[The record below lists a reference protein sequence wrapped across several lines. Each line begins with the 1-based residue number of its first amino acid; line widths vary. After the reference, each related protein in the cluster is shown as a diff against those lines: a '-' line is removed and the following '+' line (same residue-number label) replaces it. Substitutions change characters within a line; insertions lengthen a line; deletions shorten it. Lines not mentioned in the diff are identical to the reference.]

1 MLEKDEQANQIAKEE
16 LQNEQQKQKI
26 EAQAS
31 ADAMQQAFVQQDQS
45 KADEHAMGI
54 NLDLAAAY
62 INSGI
67 KPDKARAWLVE
78 VMRRGTDIQKG
89 RAQNLLDRLE
99 SKTKK

>member
-1 MLEKDEQANQIAKEE
+1 
-16 LQNEQQKQKI
+16 
-26 EAQAS
+26 
-31 ADAMQQAFVQQDQS
+31 
-45 KADEHAMGI
+45 MGI
-54 NLDLAAAY
+54 HLDLAPAY

-99 SKTKK
+99 SKSKK